1 MLLLPR
7 EACNSAHLRVFRL
20 ALLALA
26 VSLGYAVAS
35 AQVTANPSQLNFG
48 DVQVGSKSTLPTVL
62 TNTGTSTV
70 SITSG
75 QIQGTGFLPNAKLP
89 ITLTPGQQYTLNVT
103 FTPRGNGP
111 FAGTLTGSNSSGP
124 IVSVPVAGN
133 GTQAGYSV
141 NLTWDPSQSP
151 PEIVGYNVYRAT
163 QNGGP
168 YLKMNSALDAQTSYI
183 DYTVLTGTTY
193 YYVTTAVDSAGQQ
206 SPYSNQTEA
215 VIP

>member
-7 EACNSAHLRVFRL
+7 EACASALSRVSRCAIL
-20 ALLALA
+20 ALTIAL
-26 VSLGYAVAS
+26 GFAVAS

-48 DVQVGSKSTLPTVL
+48 DVQVGNKATLPTVL
-62 TNTGTSTV
+62 TNTGSSSVTISK
-70 SITSG
+70 G

-89 ITLTPGQQYTLNVT
+89 ITLGPGQQYTLNIT
-103 FTPRGNGP
+103 FVPRGNG
-111 FAGTLTGSNSSGP
+111 AYTGTLTGSNSAGP
-124 IVSVPVAGN
+124 IISVPVTGN

-151 PEIVGYNVYRAT
+151 PEIAGYNVYRAT
-163 QNGGP
+163 QSGGP
-168 YLKMNSALDAQTSYI
+168 YLKLHSALDALTSYT
-183 DYTVLTGTTY
+183 DYSVLAGTTY